1 MVSEGFQL
9 FFLSNLKIYYL
20 FIYLFF
26 FIQKYNQQADINV
39 TQKQE
44 NSKPDS
50 NIQLL
55 KFRRNHRT
63 IFIL

>member
-9 FFLSNLKIYYL
+9 SFLSNLKIYYL

-26 FIQKYNQQADINV
+26 FYSKHNQQADINV

-50 NIQLL
+50 NI
-55 KFRRNHRT
+55 
-63 IFIL
+63 